1 MAKITLPDGT
11 IIETSGAAESM
22 PEPATEAQAEAK
34 DTAQPTPAP
43 KPEPTPKPKMMA
55 AAAPI
60 PEEPQPAGSG
70 DFANMGGVC
79 NISDPDAKNPNVFQ
93 FQMPREE

>member
-11 IIETSGAAESM
+11 IIETSGTAEPM
-22 PEPATEAQAEAK
+22 PEPAAEAQAEA
-34 DTAQPTPAP
+34 ATPAP
-43 KPEPTPKPKMMA
+43 KPEPTPKPKTMA

-70 DFANMGGVC
+70 DFANMGGVQ
-79 NISDPDAKNPNVFQ
+79 NISDPDANNPNVFQ